1 MGKSSPRHTR
11 ASDIRLALRQHAS
24 LHARRHA
31 EVAQATDYR
40 LPNNQLPP
48 PFDSL
53 VFIGAAQAGTAQ
65 DSVIEIV
72 GIADAGMTNVNVLL
86 LV

>member
-1 MGKSSPRHTR
+1 MIYPSFNPTQLQQELKEIEAESIGWLPLGQGTY
-11 ASDIRLALRQHAS
+11 
-24 LHARRHA
+24 LHR
-31 EVAQATDYR
+31 
-40 LPNNQLPP
+40 
-48 PFDSL
+48 
-53 VFIGAAQAGTAQ
+53 GAQAGTAQ